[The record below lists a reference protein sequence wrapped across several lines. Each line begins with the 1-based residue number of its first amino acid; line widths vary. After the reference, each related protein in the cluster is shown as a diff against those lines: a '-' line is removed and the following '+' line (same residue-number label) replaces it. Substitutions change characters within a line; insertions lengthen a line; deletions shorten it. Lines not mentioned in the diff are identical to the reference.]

1 MHLDTMRAILNGTND
16 GRTAMSW
23 LRQTLL
29 CAGTALLVGSAA
41 LPAMVASGPAQASEI
56 RFVVNN
62 MAVTSVDVKKR
73 VAFLKLQNRKGDLNK
88 LAGEEMVEQTLKN
101 SEIKRLNIRITDEAV
116 NTSFARFAASNKMS
130 AKQMSGIFDKAGVTA
145 SHFKEFIRTQMGWS
159 QAVAARY
166 RAQGG
171 SMSEQDVVKRMLE
184 QGGSKPTATEYM
196 LQQVIFVVP
205 EAERKSALG
214 KRKKEAAAMR
224 ERFSGCDTTRQFAKG
239 LIDVT
244 VRDLGRLL
252 APELPPE
259 WAEEIKK
266 TKTGGATSARET
278 ARGVEFIGICS
289 SREVSDDRVAKMVFQ
304 SEGKA
309 DEQGEELSKKY
320 VAELRERARIV
331 QR

>member
-1 MHLDTMRAILNGTND
+1 MHLDPMRAILNGTND

-73 VAFLKLQNRKGDLNK
+73 VAFLKLQNRK
-88 LAGEEMVEQTLKN
+88 GEEMVEQTLKN